1 MLSCTRE
8 AAPKYV
14 VDAPPGKFPLTLGHT
29 GVSVSEYMAK
39 SSAKARKL
47 GVLAEIEAD
56 HLIVGSYPQAVQ
68 RILGSTS
75 QTAMTDEEVT
85 RSLSFVVDAID
96 EAVKSGFVNAFTVDT
111 TSLVDLTTEKC
122 SKEELAARF
131 NKLPRNSALLEEY
144 AREFRFSWIDG
155 SLHRVRL
162 SDEEVMK
169 AALEFNRSLDYCFR
183 IYSHIRERM
192 RDRPFGFELTLDEL
206 QKPTGKELLF
216 YLREW
221 KKLGAHVDFV
231 APNIG
236 FRKRADFDGN
246 LAGLKQQLSFLAAVA
261 LSFGALLSIHSGSGE
276 SPYGGKGKGVYQAIF
291 EATGGRVK
299 YKISGIYFELLMDLL
314 AESKITRHKKLFER
328 ILDGVSTFW
337 EEQID
342 KNSQLA
348 DATSRRMFLAFKDRR
363 KTFITHSDSRSE
375 FFRHYSF
382 VSLNLRDDSGRRY
395 LRDEL
400 VTLYEDDGKLRR
412 LIDKE
417 VKRLTLRLIDGVK
430 FANML

>member
-1 MLSCTRE
+1 
-8 AAPKYV
+8 
-14 VDAPPGKFPLTLGHT
+14 
-29 GVSVSEYMAK
+29 
-39 SSAKARKL
+39 
-47 GVLAEIEAD
+47 
-56 HLIVGSYPQAVQ
+56 
-68 RILGSTS
+68 
-75 QTAMTDEEVT
+75 
-85 RSLSFVVDAID
+85 
-96 EAVKSGFVNAFTVDT
+96 
-111 TSLVDLTTEKC
+111 
-122 SKEELAARF
+122 
-131 NKLPRNSALLEEY
+131 
-144 AREFRFSWIDG
+144 
-155 SLHRVRL
+155 
-162 SDEEVMK
+162 
-169 AALEFNRSLDYCFR
+169 
-183 IYSHIRERM
+183 
-192 RDRPFGFELTLDEL
+192 
-206 QKPTGKELLF
+206 
-216 YLREW
+216 
-221 KKLGAHVDFV
+221 
-231 APNIG
+231 
-236 FRKRADFDGN
+236 
-246 LAGLKQQLSFLAAVA
+246 
-261 LSFGALLSIHSGSGE
+261 
-276 SPYGGKGKGVYQAIF
+276 
-291 EATGGRVK
+291 
-299 YKISGIYFELLMDLL
+299 MDLL